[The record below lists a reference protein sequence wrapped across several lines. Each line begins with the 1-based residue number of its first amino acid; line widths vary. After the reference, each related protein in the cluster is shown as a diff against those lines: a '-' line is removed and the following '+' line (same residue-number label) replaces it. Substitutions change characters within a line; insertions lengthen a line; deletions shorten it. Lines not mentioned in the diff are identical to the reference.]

1 MGKKSVKENK
11 NVYQL
16 YREEAELTRAQASE
30 KMVFISESRI
40 DKVESEKSPIHP
52 EEVLAMSKAYKRPE
66 LCNYYCSNECPI
78 GIEFVPEVRIK
89 DLSQIVLEML
99 ASINT
104 LHRQKDRLI
113 EITEDGTIDDD
124 ELRDFVAIQKGL
136 EKISLVADT
145 LRLWM
150 DNTIAS
156 GNIDQKKLESILN
169 SGK

>member
-40 DKVESEKSPIHP
+40 EKVESEKSPIHP